1 MESFPYVIKYKKGQ
15 DNVVA
20 NAFSRRYALIY
31 MLNARLMSFEQ
42 VKDQFANES

>member
-15 DNVVA
+15 VNAVVDA
-20 NAFSRRYALIY
+20 LSRRFALIS

-42 VKDQFANES
+42 VKE